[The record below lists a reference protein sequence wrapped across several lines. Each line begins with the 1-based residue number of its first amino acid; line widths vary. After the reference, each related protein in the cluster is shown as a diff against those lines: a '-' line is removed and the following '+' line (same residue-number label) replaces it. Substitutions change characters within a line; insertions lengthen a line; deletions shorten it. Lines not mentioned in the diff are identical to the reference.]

1 VRLGAWRGGLPA
13 FRGAPIADV
22 RVEFDRFFDGRRGG
36 DSVKRTKWI
45 LYYEKLIRATVLP
58 VRLGC

>member
-1 VRLGAWRGGLPA
+1 MSVRLGVWRGRVA
-13 FRGAPIADV
+13 CFRGAPMADV

-45 LYYEKLIRATVLP
+45 L
-58 VRLGC
+58 